1 MLTHAQK
8 LSSNINKSI
17 EQQMVNAAS
26 VGKLTIMANKGGD
39 KVEPYVSASTLTMAR
54 FWTRVE
60 ALLWR

>member
-1 MLTHAQK
+1 
-8 LSSNINKSI
+8 
-17 EQQMVNAAS
+17 MVNAAS